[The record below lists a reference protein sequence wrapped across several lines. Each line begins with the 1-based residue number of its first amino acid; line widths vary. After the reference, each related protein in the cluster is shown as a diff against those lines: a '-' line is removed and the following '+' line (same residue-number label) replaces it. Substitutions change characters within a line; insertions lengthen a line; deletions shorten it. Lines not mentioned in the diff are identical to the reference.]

1 MIETGKYVYGLDEC
15 TPECLELVGGKA
27 LGLGR
32 LMRNS
37 MNVPPGFVVSTAA
50 YKRFLEKTGLAE
62 ELDAIVN
69 AATTP
74 KARQEAAAKIDKLFD
89 EAHPDGSIAR
99 EIKNSY
105 EELDVGGSPS
115 PVAVRSSATAED
127 AADASFA
134 GQQET
139 YLWVQGL
146 DDISHHVAKCWASL
160 FTPQAISYRARL
172 GIPSKEV
179 SMGVVVQTMVPAE
192 AAGVMITLDP
202 VTGDPSQISI
212 EAAHGLG
219 HAVVSGEV
227 NPDRYSVDKVALE
240 IRSKEI
246 VAKKISYRFDEET
259 GGVHSMDVPEDEQTK
274 ECVSDEEVSELA
286 KVGKK
291 LEKLLSGPQD
301 VEWAVGPGESGPREL
316 FLLQTRPETVWSRK
330 KREPISKGGKSAM
343 SQMANMFG
351 KKK

>member
-1 MIETGKYVYGLDEC
+1 MIETEKYIYWLDEC
-15 TPECLELVGGKA
+15 TPDCLEVVGGKA
-27 LGLGR
+27 LGLGHLIR
-32 LMRNS
+32 S
-37 MNVPPGFVVSTAA
+37 EMNVPPGFVVSTAA

-74 KARQEAAAKIDKLFD
+74 KAQQEAAAKIDALFD

-105 EELDVGGSPS
+105 ELLDIDGEPS

-127 AADASFA
+127 TAEASFA

-139 YLWVQGL
+139 YLWIQGL
-146 DDISHHVAKCWASL
+146 DDLSHHVTKCWASL

-202 VTGDPSQISI
+202 VTGDPSQVSI

-240 IRSKEI
+240 VRSKEI
-246 VAKKISYRFDEET
+246 VAKQIAYRFDPDT
-259 GGVHSMDVPEDEQTK
+259 GTVHSMEVPEDEQTT
-274 ECVSDEEVSELA
+274 ECVTDEEIAELTRI
-286 KVGKK
+286 GKK
-291 LEKLLSGPQD
+291 LEKLLGGPQD
-301 VEWAVGPGESGPREL
+301 IE
-316 FLLQTRPETVWSRK
+316 
-330 KREPISKGGKSAM
+330 
-343 SQMANMFG
+343 
-351 KKK
+351 

>member
-1 MIETGKYVYGLDEC
+1 MEKYVYKLDEC
-15 TPECLELVGGKA
+15 TPGCVELVGGKA
-27 LGLGR
+27 LGLGH
-32 LMRNS
+32 LMRNG

-50 YKRFLEKTGLAE
+50 YKRFLEKTGLADE
-62 ELDAIVN
+62 IDEIVD

-74 KARQEAAAKIDKLFD
+74 KARQEAAAKIDALFD
-89 EAHPDGSIAR
+89 EAHPDDSIAR
-99 EIKNSY
+99 EIRNSY
-105 EELDVGGSPS
+105 EELAVNGEPS

-127 AADASFA
+127 TADASFA

-139 YLWVQGL
+139 YLWIQGL
-146 DDISHHVAKCWASL
+146 DDVSHHVTKCWASL

-172 GIPSKEV
+172 GIPFREV

-202 VTGDPSQISI
+202 ITGDPSQVSI

-227 NPDRYSVDKVALE
+227 DPDRYSVDKVTLE
-240 IRSKEI
+240 VRSKGI
-246 VAKKISYRFDEET
+246 VAKQIAYRFDPET
-259 GGVHSMDVPEDEQTK
+259 GTVHSMPVPEEEQTV
-274 ECVSDEEVSELA
+274 ECVTGEEIAELA
-286 KVGKK
+286 RIGKR
-291 LEKLLSGPQD
+291 LEKLLGGPQD
-301 VEWAVGPGESGPREL
+301 IEWAIGPGESGPREL

-330 KREPISKGGKSAM
+330 KREPVSKGGTSAM
-343 SQMANMFG
+343 AQMASMFG